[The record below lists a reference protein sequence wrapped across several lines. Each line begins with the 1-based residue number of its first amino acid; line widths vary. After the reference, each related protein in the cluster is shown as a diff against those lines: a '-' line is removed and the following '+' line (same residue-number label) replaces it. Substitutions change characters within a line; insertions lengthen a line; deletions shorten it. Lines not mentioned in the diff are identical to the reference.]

1 METLDLGILIAGG
14 LVPFA
19 ISLLKRYVVLTKEQ
33 ISLVTM
39 IVSFAVASVFELI
52 NYDFDFSVYITKLAT
67 VYGTSQVIYWAV
79 LKSLKLD
86 TRIEG
91 K

>member
-1 METLDLGILIAGG
+1 MVDLGVLIAGG

-19 ISLLKRYVVLTKEQ
+19 ISFLKRYVTLSKEQ

-39 IVSFAVASVFELI
+39 AVSFAVASVFELVS
-52 NYDFDFSVYITKLAT
+52 NGFDLESYVSKLVT
-67 VYGTSQVIYWAV
+67 VYGTSQIIYWAV
-79 LKSLKLD
+79 LKTLSLD
-86 TRIEG
+86 TRIES

>member
-1 METLDLGILIAGG
+1 MEELDLGILIAGG
-14 LVPFA
+14 LIPFV

-52 NYDFDFSVYITKLAT
+52 SSSFDFQIYITKLVT

-79 LKSLKLD
+79 LKSLELD